1 MSKFHVNPIAESA
14 AEIFWET
21 TYEASVFIKPSVLNI
36 LSYTTDWWGCYQDST
51 LVAVWPIC
59 RNEFGKVYTPEFTYY
74 VGILFS
80 NKCELQP
87 NHRKLAY
94 INNIYES
101 FIQKFKLVYRS
112 ISFCTGTTSTDIRYF
127 LWQNHKEVIGEKYIL
142 TPRYT
147 AIISKIIESSKVDLE
162 SNFRPARRR
171 HIKHALSQEFSIT
184 VTKKSNQINEVT
196 KMYQSTLDRQNTSA
210 TKCTLYQIEK
220 ILQEIPEENSVC
232 IKAYPKNSNN
242 LAFFALIFYAKNTAN
257 LVLNLTNLD
266 YRDTNI
272 SSLGILKCIL
282 TAKNLGCDTFDF
294 NGANSPNRADDKH
307 SYGAEQKLFFQIDGA
322 F

>member
-1 MSKFHVNPIAESA
+1 MSKFHVSPIEESA
-14 AEIFWET
+14 AEIFWEMAS
-21 TYEASVFIKPSVLNI
+21 EASVFVKPSVLKI
-36 LSYTTDWWGCYQDST
+36 LSYSTDWWGCYQGST

-80 NKCELQP
+80 NKFELQP

-94 INNIYES
+94 INYIYES
-101 FIQKFKLVYRS
+101 FIQQFKNVYDNL
-112 ISFCTGTTSTDIRYF
+112 SFSTSLTDIRYF
-127 LWQNHKEVIGEKYIL
+127 LWQNHKEISGEKYTL

-147 AIISKIIESSKVDLE
+147 ALISKINESNKLDLE

-171 HIKHALSQEFSIT
+171 HIKNALSQGFSIAI
-184 VTKKSNQINEVT
+184 TKKSNQIGEVL
-196 KMYQSTLDRQNTSA
+196 KMYQSTLDRQHASA
-210 TKCTLYQIEK
+210 TQSTRYQIEK
-220 ILQEIPEENSVC
+220 MLQEIPEENSVC
-232 IKAYPKNSNN
+232 INGYPNNSDK
-242 LAFFALIFYAKNTAN
+242 LAFFALIFHAKNTAN
-257 LVLNLTNLD
+257 LVLNLTDSD

-272 SSLGILKCIL
+272 SSLGILECIL
-282 TAKNLGCDTFDF
+282 AAKNIGCDIFDF